1 MIITALGLTTWSLSF
16 LEVRHYFWIF
26 KGNKLTGGENNMP
39 SEKVLEAKKAQVAE
53 TVEILKNAQTG
64 VLVDYRG
71 LNVEEDTNL
80 RTKLR
85 EANVKYFVI
94 KNTLL
99 RLAAKEVGLDALDDV
114 LHGPTAL
121 AVSSEDAVAP
131 AKVLSDFAKENEKL
145 EIKSGFMDG
154 AVISLDEVKKLA
166 STPNMETLI
175 AKMMGSLNSPIS
187 ALARLL
193 ATIADGGVEIADLIA
208 KKNGE
213 DAPAEEAPATE
224 EAAPAEETPVEEA
237 PAEEAAPAAEE
248 AKAEEAPA
256 EEAPAEEAAPAAE
269 EAPAENA
276 DAE

>member
-1 MIITALGLTTWSLSF
+1 
-16 LEVRHYFWIF
+16 
-26 KGNKLTGGENNMP
+26 MP

-53 TVEILKNAQTG
+53 VIEVLKEAQTG

-71 LNVEEDTNL
+71 LTVEEDTNL

-85 EANVKYFVI
+85 EANVKYFVM

-99 RLAAKEVGLDALDDV
+99 LRAAKEVGLEALEEA
-114 LHGPTAL
+114 LHGPTAI

-131 AKVLSDFAKENEKL
+131 AKVLADFAKDNEKL

-154 AVISLDEVKKLA
+154 AVMSLDEIKKLA
-166 STPNMETLI
+166 ATPNMDTLI

-187 ALARLL
+187 SLARLL

-208 KKNGE
+208 KKE
-213 DAPAEEAPATE
+213 AEAAPAEEAPA
-224 EAAPAEETPVEEA
+224 
-237 PAEEAAPAAEE
+237 AEEAAAE
-248 AKAEEAPA
+248 APAEEAPA
-256 EEAPAEEAAPAAE
+256 EEAPAET
-269 EAPAENA
+269 A

>member
-1 MIITALGLTTWSLSF
+1 MTEG
-16 LEVRHYFWIF
+16 IF
-26 KGNKLTGGENNMP
+26 TKITGGETNMP

-53 TVEILKNAQTG
+53 VIDVLKEAQTG

-71 LNVEEDTNL
+71 LTVEEDTAL

-85 EANVKYFVI
+85 EANVKYFVM

-99 RLAAKEVGLDALDDV
+99 LRAAKEVGLEALEEA
-114 LHGPTAL
+114 LHGPTAI

-131 AKVLSDFAKENEKL
+131 AKVLADFAKENEKL

-154 AVISLDEVKKLA
+154 AVMSLDEIKTLA
-166 STPNMETLI
+166 ATPNMDTLI

-187 ALARLL
+187 SLARLL

-208 KKNGE
+208 KKSG
-213 DAPAEEAPATE
+213 EEAPA
-224 EAAPAEETPVEEA
+224 EA
-237 PAEEAAPAAEE
+237 PAEEASAAEE
-248 AKAEEAPA
+248 T
-256 EEAPAEEAAPAAE
+256 
-269 EAPAENA
+269 A